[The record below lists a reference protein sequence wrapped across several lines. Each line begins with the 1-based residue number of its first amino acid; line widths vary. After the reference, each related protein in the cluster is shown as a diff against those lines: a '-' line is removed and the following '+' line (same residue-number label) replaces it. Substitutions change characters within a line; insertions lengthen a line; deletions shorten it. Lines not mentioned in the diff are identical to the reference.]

1 MAYSVRSYCDADE
14 AKVAEIVGSV
24 WGEHAVAK
32 FNRLHPW
39 FRRRAEALAFQDD
52 GDVILETDG
61 EVVGYTRVIPCHYLV
76 GGKRLRAGYFADN
89 VTHADHRGSG
99 VQISRHLLRKPD
111 ILRVGAPVAR
121 TIRMWAK
128 ICGRQPKIAP
138 IERCVLMLKPSE
150 FLKKKGLPTLLGWP
164 VDWLWRLKL
173 LKACKSY
180 LRGRDELALSAAQ
193 ALPGDD
199 ELEALVAEFSCDF
212 YAIAERD
219 GNYFRWR
226 FSESGFDYRYV
237 WLRNRERLVGYA
249 IYREGEVNG
258 RKTLLIVEIIAIA
271 DKQHHYAAMLE
282 CICQYGLA
290 NGFSDVQT
298 LKSGCADFLQ
308 VMQRLG
314 AVLKPEKEYLM
325 AYICSDEPYATE
337 MYRDKKWFISLAE
350 ADYEFVMYI

>member
-1 MAYSVRSYCDADE
+1 MAYSVRSYCDDDE
-14 AKVAEIVGSV
+14 AKVVEIVGSV
-24 WGEHAVAK
+24 WGERAVTK

-39 FRRRAEALAFQDD
+39 FRRRAEALKFQDD

-61 EVVGYTRVIPCHYLV
+61 EVVGYTRVIPCYFLLD
-76 GGKRLRAGYFADN
+76 GKRIRAGYFADYF
-89 VTHADHRGSG
+89 THADHRGSG

-121 TIRMWAK
+121 TIRMWRKLSGRPAK
-128 ICGRQPKIAP
+128 ISQ

-150 FLKKKGLPTLLGWP
+150 FLKRKGLPTPLGWP
-164 VDWLWRLKL
+164 VDWVWRLKL
-173 LKACKSY
+173 LRACKSY
-180 LRGRDELALSAAQ
+180 LRGQDELALSDAK

-199 ELEALVAEFSCDF
+199 ELAALVAEFSRDF

-219 GNYFRWR
+219 GDYFRWR

-237 WLRNRERLVGYA
+237 WLRNQGRLVGYA
-249 IYREGEVNG
+249 IYRDGEVNG
-258 RKTLLIVEIIAIA
+258 RKTLLIVEIMAIA
-271 DKQHHYAAMLE
+271 DKQRYYAAMLE
-282 CICQYGLA
+282 WICRYGLA
-290 NGFSDVQT
+290 NNFADVQT

-314 AVLKPEKEYLM
+314 AVLKPENEYLM

-337 MYRDKKWFISLAE
+337 MYQDKKWYISLAE
-350 ADYEFVMYI
+350 ADYEFVMYV